1 MGRKKFTQC
10 YVAFITFETSLICF
24 QNVGRHWS
32 PGAKK
37 KNGMKLMESKKME
50 KRKNTLDQKVIFEK
64 IIFVP

>member
-1 MGRKKFTQC
+1 MLAVIGLPEQ
-10 YVAFITFETSLICF
+10 
-24 QNVGRHWS
+24 
-32 PGAKK
+32 K

>member
-1 MGRKKFTQC
+1 MGRNQFTQC

-32 PGAKK
+32 PGAK